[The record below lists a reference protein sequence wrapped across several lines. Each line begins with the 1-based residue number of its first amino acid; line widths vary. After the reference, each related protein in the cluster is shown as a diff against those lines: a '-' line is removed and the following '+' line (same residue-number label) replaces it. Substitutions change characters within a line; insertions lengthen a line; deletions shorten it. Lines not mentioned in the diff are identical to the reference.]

1 MQACYNAQSYTPL
14 AQGQTTTDKYD
25 LAALLAL
32 SGEHRKPGSPQLWY
46 LA

>member
-1 MQACYNAQSYTPL
+1 MQACYDAQSYTPL

-32 SGEHRKPGSPQLWY
+32 SGSPESQG
-46 LA
+46 APSCGI